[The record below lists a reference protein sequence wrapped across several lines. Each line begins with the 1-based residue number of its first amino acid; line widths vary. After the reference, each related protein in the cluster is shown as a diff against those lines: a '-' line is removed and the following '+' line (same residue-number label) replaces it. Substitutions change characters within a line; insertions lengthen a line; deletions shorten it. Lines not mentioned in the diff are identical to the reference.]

1 MNTIDTIIKKRKQEI
16 KILENRIT
24 NEKQMLGEKLD
35 ELEYF
40 EELRVRLNE

>member
-1 MNTIDTIIKKRKQEI
+1 MNTIDTIIKKRKEEI